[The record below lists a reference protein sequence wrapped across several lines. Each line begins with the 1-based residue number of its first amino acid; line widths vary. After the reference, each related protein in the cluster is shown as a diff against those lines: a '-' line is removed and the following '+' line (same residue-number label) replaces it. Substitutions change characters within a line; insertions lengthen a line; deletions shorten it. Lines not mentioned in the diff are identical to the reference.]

1 MTRIGVIGTGGIAG
15 VHMDNLKTIEGVEIA
30 GLCDISEQA
39 LASRQELFGGK
50 GYTDFHEMLEKE
62 PLDGVLLCTPPA
74 VRYEPIAACIRKG
87 VPVFVEKPPA
97 VSLEEGERIR
107 QLLERHDHPH
117 FVGFVFRWTTFLEPV
132 LKIVKEHQIYG
143 IQSHYYA
150 DMMFPEARARCAKV
164 YYDKALSGGMVGD
177 QALHI
182 IDLIRYLT
190 GAEARTISA
199 FGNNMLCPKEPGITT
214 EETVAFQ
221 MQLDNEVVVN
231 HLHTWAFPRWE
242 IVMQIFGQ
250 GFDLTLNL
258 GENRVT
264 GHVDGEDI
272 EVCQTEQLH
281 RPLMETFVEFTQTRD
296 PELVKSDYSDA
307 LKTQALTQAVDQSVV
322 SGEMVRVG

>member
-30 GLCDISEQA
+30 ALCDISQQA
-39 LASRQELFGGK
+39 LAARTEIFGGK
-50 GYTDFHEMLEKE
+50 GYTDFHEMLENE
-62 PLDGVLLCTPPA
+62 QLDGVLLCTPPA
-74 VRYEPIAACIRKG
+74 VRYEPVAACVRKG
-87 VPVFVEKPPA
+87 IPIFVEKPPA

-117 FVGFVFRWTTFLEPV
+117 FVGFVFRWTTFLAPV
-132 LKIVKEHQIYG
+132 LKVVKEHQIYG

-150 DMMFPEARARCAKV
+150 DMMFPEARAKCAKV

-190 GAEARTISA
+190 GAEARSVSA
-199 FGNNMLCPKEPGITT
+199 FGNNFLCPKGPGITT

-250 GFDLTLNL
+250 GFHLSLNL

-264 GHVDGEDI
+264 GQVEGEEI
-272 EVCQTEQLH
+272 EVCQEAQLH
-281 RPLMETFVEFTQTRD
+281 RPLMETFVEFTRNRNQ
-296 PELVKSDYSDA
+296 EMVKSDYADA
-307 LKTQALTQAVDQSVV
+307 LRTLALTQAVDQAVV
-322 SGEMVRVG
+322 SGEMVRLR

>member
-30 GLCDISEQA
+30 CLCDISEKA
-39 LASRQELFGGK
+39 LAARQELFGGK

-62 PLDGVLLCTPPA
+62 QLDGVLLCTPPA
-74 VRYEPIAACIRKG
+74 VRFEPVAACVRKG
-87 VPVFVEKPPA
+87 VPVFIEKPPA
-97 VSLEEGERIR
+97 VTLEEGERIR

-132 LKIVKEHQIYG
+132 VRVLKDHPVFG
-143 IQSHYYA
+143 IQSHYFA

-190 GAEARTISA
+190 GAEARTVSA
-199 FGNNMLCPKEPGITT
+199 FGNNLLCPKGPEITT
-214 EETVAFQ
+214 EETVVLQ
-221 MQLDNEVVVN
+221 MQLANEVVIN

-250 GFDLTLNL
+250 GFDFTLNL
-258 GENRVT
+258 GENHVT
-264 GHVDGEDI
+264 GHVEGEEI
-272 EVCQTEQLH
+272 EVRQEAQLH
-281 RPLMETFVEFTQTRD
+281 RPLMEAFVEFTRTRD
-296 PELVKSDYSDA
+296 QSLVKSDYADA
-307 LKTQALTQAVDQSVV
+307 LKTLALTQAVDKSVV
-322 SGEMVRVG
+322 TGEMIRLG